1 MIIRHV
7 EIRGFKSF
15 ADRTV
20 LTLDRGLTAIVGPN
34 GTGKSNLVEAI
45 RWALGEQ
52 STKAIRGVRMDDV
65 IFAGTASRKPVSLAE
80 VTVVLDN
87 SDNSLPLAAS
97 EVSISRRVDRAGI
110 GEYLINGTSCR
121 LRDVQMLLAGTGWG
135 KDYCALVA
143 QGKLEEP
150 IACGPEGRRFLLEEA
165 SGLSRYRLR
174 RKESLRCLED
184 ASSCLE
190 TLRAALHELKLQED
204 HLRGEA
210 ARLEAY
216 ESLSRQ
222 AEEIQV
228 ELEIEEYRD
237 SMEDLARKKAELEA
251 AASARSRIERCLGR
265 LKIKEHGLEERVAA
279 VSSCID
285 QAQAQ
290 RVDGVELVAALRTRV
305 QSLKD
310 ELKGISHEAFA
321 SSAVLAEKQRAVENV
336 RRELRS
342 GSWAQDVD
350 LLEMMEAA
358 SAFEMAS
365 EEHEFLAR
373 RIAVSREALG
383 RRLRLEEARSRA
395 RAKVFA
401 VTRQIR
407 ARLDELQ
414 DKMANVE
421 ASGSA
426 LALEVRRTR
435 RELAAALSARD
446 RAARLS
452 SLAKR
457 REDLLSRY
465 RQTEAFLEVLREY
478 DAFYEGYDRS
488 VKNFMSALARAPELA
503 RGVEGTVGELLTP
516 ADGFEAAVEAA
527 LGSAVGHVVVRDES
541 WAVRAIEYL
550 KRFKLG
556 RITFLPLNIV
566 GRPSGW
572 KHPVAAHPAILGVA
586 SDFVSCR
593 PEHRGV
599 VAALLGRTVVA
610 RDLEG
615 AIEAARALRF
625 GVKVVSLE
633 GEVVWPGGAISGGN
647 HPARGRDR
655 PDLHRTGGRTAL
667 AGSPVG
673 RRERIRSLEK
683 SLSSLRDEL
692 RAVEDEMAE
701 IAGREFLTGGRARAQ
716 DSVVSVVQKEMERR
730 EATAERLREVLQGR
744 IARLRG
750 LGLRRKEMSDEARG
764 LKRRLEL
771 AEQGLLRL
779 QRGADGED
787 DASGGMAQRMEADLQ
802 ELEALGLTL
811 AVLRSRLDALS
822 QRRAARGEALEQT
835 EAALDLLIRETAAA
849 REKLYELRRRMAD
862 VAGDLSSTEAR
873 LREAVSCLRE
883 QDVLLRAMVDELA
896 RLRKAQAR
904 CRVAGEK
911 LQAMLREKEGD
922 VERLAGRA
930 SEASG
935 RARELLSRMRSESIR
950 KFQSAETGA
959 RPPEW
964 REQARRRMEELKAEL
979 AALGPVNFRAGADLA
994 RIAQRRKDLEARVH
1008 DVIRA
1013 QDLIREMLTCLD
1025 READRAF
1032 MAAFSAARAGFK
1044 RVFRELFG
1052 EGEADLMLVPARPEA
1067 PGAEVGEASV
1077 PGAWGVD
1084 ITVTPP
1090 GRKTKDISALSGG
1103 ERALVALAFIFA
1115 LLHLGGTRPFVVLDE
1130 VEASLDEV
1138 NLQRF
1143 VAFLRARSPASQ
1155 FLIVTHNR
1163 LTMEACDLLY
1173 GVTMEEPGVSKV
1185 VSLRLDE
1192 IDKWRDQ
1199 GR

>member
-1 MIIRHV
+1 MIIRRV

-20 LTLDRGLTAIVGPN
+20 LRLDRGLTAIVGPN

-87 SDNSLPLAAS
+87 SDNSLPLGLS

-110 GEYLINGTSCR
+110 GEYLINGTPCR
-121 LRDVQMLLAGTGWG
+121 LRDVQMLLAGTGLG
-135 KDYCALVA
+135 KDSCALVA

-190 TLRAALHELKLQED
+190 KLQAALRELGLQED

-210 ARLEAY
+210 VRLEAY

-222 AEEIQV
+222 AEEIQI

-237 SMEDLARKKAELEA
+237 AMEDLTKKKAELET
-251 AASARSRIERCLGR
+251 AASARLRIERCLGR
-265 LKIKEHGLEERVAA
+265 LKLRERGLEERVAV
-279 VSSCID
+279 VSSCTD

-290 RVDGVELVAALRTRV
+290 RESAVARVAGLRV
-305 QSLKD
+305 QAQSLKD
-310 ELKGISHEAFA
+310 EFKRINHEASA
-321 SSAVLAEKQRAVENV
+321 SSAVLAEKQHTIENV
-336 RRELRS
+336 RRELRC
-342 GSWAQDVD
+342 GSWAQDAD
-350 LLEMMEAA
+350 LREMMEAA
-358 SAFEMAS
+358 SAFEEAS
-365 EEHEFLAR
+365 QEREFLTR
-373 RIAVSREALG
+373 RIAIAKEALG

-401 VTRQIR
+401 VARQIR
-407 ARLDELQ
+407 ARLDELEG
-414 DKMANVE
+414 KITNVE
-421 ASGSA
+421 ASGSS

-446 RAARLS
+446 RAARLTD
-452 SLAKR
+452 LAKR

-465 RQTEAFLEVLREY
+465 RQTEAFLEVLREH

-488 VKNFMSALARAPELA
+488 VRNFMSALAKAPELA
-503 RGVEGTVGELLTP
+503 PGVEGTVGELLTP

-541 WAVRAIEYL
+541 WAMRAIEYL
-550 KRFKLG
+550 KRFRLG
-556 RITFLPLNIV
+556 RVTFLPLNIV
-566 GRPSGW
+566 GRSAGW
-572 KHPVAAHPAILGVA
+572 GHPGLAHPAILGVA

-593 PEHRGV
+593 PEHRGI

-633 GEVVWPGGAISGGN
+633 GDVVWPGGAISGGS
-647 HPARGRDR
+647 HPVRSRERLD
-655 PDLHRTGGRTAL
+655 PHRTRDGMAS

-683 SLSSLRDEL
+683 SLNSLRDQL
-692 RAVEDEMAE
+692 RAVEDEMGE
-701 IAGREFLTGGRARAQ
+701 LAGREFVTGGRRQAQ
-716 DSVVSVVQKEMERR
+716 DSVLSVVQRDMERW
-730 EATAERLREVLQGR
+730 EAAAQRLREVLQGR
-744 IARLRG
+744 IARLRD
-750 LGLRRKEMSDEARG
+750 LGLRRKEMADEARG

-771 AEQGLLRL
+771 AERGLLRL
-779 QRGADGED
+779 QRSADGGD

-802 ELEALGLTL
+802 QVEALESSL
-811 AVLRSRLDALS
+811 AVLASRLDALS
-822 QRRAARGEALEQT
+822 QRSAVRGEALERT
-835 EAALDLLIRETAAA
+835 EAALDLLLRETAAA
-849 REKLYELRRRMAD
+849 REKLYELLRRKAE

-883 QDVLLRAMVDELA
+883 QDVRLGAMVDELA
-896 RLRKAQAR
+896 RLRQAQAR

-911 LQAMLREKEGD
+911 LQAALREKDGD
-922 VERLAGRA
+922 IERLAARA

-935 RARELLSRMRSESIR
+935 RAKELLSRMRSESIR
-950 KFQSAETGA
+950 RFQSAQIGG

-979 AALGPVNFRAGADLA
+979 GALGPVNFRARADLA
-994 RIAQRRKDLEARVH
+994 RIAQRRKDLEAQVD

-1013 QDLIREMLTCLD
+1013 QNLIREMIACLD

-1052 EGEADLMLVPARPEA
+1052 QGEADLMLVPARPEA
-1067 PGAEVGEASV
+1067 SGAEVDEA
-1077 PGAWGVD
+1077 PGPGGWGVD
-1084 ITVTPP
+1084 ITVAPP

-1103 ERALVALAFIFA
+1103 ERALVALAFTFA

-1143 VAFLRARSPASQ
+1143 VAFLRARSTVSQ

-1192 IDKWRDQ
+1192 IDRWQAQRQ
-1199 GR
+1199 